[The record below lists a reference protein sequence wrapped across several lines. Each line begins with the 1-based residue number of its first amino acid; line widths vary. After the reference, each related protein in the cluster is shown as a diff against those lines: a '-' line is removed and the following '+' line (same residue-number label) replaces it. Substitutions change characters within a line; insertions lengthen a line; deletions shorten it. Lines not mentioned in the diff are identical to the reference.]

1 MWVVFKIGKD
11 KRFWDF
17 LDPSLCFGEIKEVTT
32 PFFRHLR
39 RTSSQAQSR
48 GAVDGGDIV
57 GSDGEGV
64 RPGGVGADSVGAGA
78 DSVGAGGGVGCGD
91 SGRAGGETTTW
102 GVARGNDRGAAR
114 GNNMGATRGKNRGAA
129 RGSNMDAARGS
140 NRGAAIGSNRG
151 AARGSNMGAASGS
164 TRGAE
169 FMGFGPYRNVA
180 RGLWFCWSGREM
192 RCREMRCRELQGM
205 DLVSPFMVP
214 SLAQLDPQPTRSP
227 KMMKI
232 MVASQCFLST
242 SAQRFF
248 SRYGCLMFV
257 HFQTSLQED
266 SDLLTVTNSA
276 KMSTSSVKYAYP
288 CNLNVANFVSL
299 KLSTSNYL
307 LWETQ
312 VLSLIE
318 SQDLLGFINGDIIAP
333 DSEVNSSDGNQR
345 VPNPDFTS
353 WVRTDRLVKAWITG
367 TLSEEAL
374 GVVVGLKT
382 SADVKKGNASLSDHL
397 RDFKK
402 TCDQLNAIGKPVTD
416 QNKVFWLLSG
426 LGPKYESFATTMLKP
441 HVPSYAELIPLLQS
455 HELRNKG
462 HQSESFNH
470 SMVYYSQRTSNG
482 TKNSNKKGG
491 NSYFTSKGKGFLQT
505 GQSQFRSSFPPQS
518 QPKNNAANPE
528 GHPQICQICNKK
540 GHEALKCWHRFNHS
554 FQATDIPKALAAMH
568 VTDSQD
574 SEWFPD
580 TGATAHIT
588 EDPEWISP
596 QIAQPVDI
604 PTQEDQFSALERAR
618 LFTGDPPALDQT
630 RDPLPILSPSTE
642 PELTPLGLGPQSGEP
657 LVVPNSTSPITI
669 PSTTSTTPT
678 SSCALSQ
685 PMITRSKAGIQVNCT
700 PDGLFLHQSKYA
712 GDLLQRAMMVD
723 SKPIANPMAP
733 KSFSLKNKDSLFHDP
748 TLFRSIVGGLQY
760 LTMTRPDLSYAI
772 NVVCQHM
779 HRPTQAAFQKQST
792 VARSSAEAE
801 YRAMASTTAELTWL
815 SFLLRDIGIV
825 QHHPATLF
833 CDNLA
838 ALYMS
843 INPVFHARTKHIEVD
858 YHFVREKVALG
869 SLVTRFVSSN
879 QQLADIFTK
888 PLSRDA
894 FQRLRTKL
902 GLCSYMQQPSLRGS
916 NEDLNSNQTDPN
928 QIDSD
933 SNQID
938 PNQIDSEENRIRSDL
953 SKKIG

>member
-1 MWVVFKIGKD
+1 
-11 KRFWDF
+11 
-17 LDPSLCFGEIKEVTT
+17 
-32 PFFRHLR
+32 
-39 RTSSQAQSR
+39 
-48 GAVDGGDIV
+48 
-57 GSDGEGV
+57 
-64 RPGGVGADSVGAGA
+64 
-78 DSVGAGGGVGCGD
+78 
-91 SGRAGGETTTW
+91 
-102 GVARGNDRGAAR
+102 
-114 GNNMGATRGKNRGAA
+114 
-129 RGSNMDAARGS
+129 
-140 NRGAAIGSNRG
+140 
-151 AARGSNMGAASGS
+151 
-164 TRGAE
+164 
-169 FMGFGPYRNVA
+169 
-180 RGLWFCWSGREM
+180 
-192 RCREMRCRELQGM
+192 
-205 DLVSPFMVP
+205 
-214 SLAQLDPQPTRSP
+214 
-227 KMMKI
+227 
-232 MVASQCFLST
+232 
-242 SAQRFF
+242 
-248 SRYGCLMFV
+248 
-257 HFQTSLQED
+257 
-266 SDLLTVTNSA
+266 
-276 KMSTSSVKYAYP
+276 MSTSSVKYAYP

-312 VLSLIE
+312 MMSLIE
-318 SQDLLGFINGDIIAP
+318 SQDFLGFINGDIIAP

-345 VPNPDFTS
+345 VSNPDFTS

-382 SADVKKGNASLSDHL
+382 SADVWKALGDAFSQNSQAREFELLAQLQVKKGNASLSNHL

-402 TCDQLNAIGKPVTD
+402 TCDQLNAIRKPLTD

-426 LGPKYESFATTMLKP
+426 LGPKYDSFATTMLKP
-441 HVPSYAELIPLLQS
+441 PVPSYADLIPLLQS

-462 HQSESFNH
+462 HHSESFNH

-482 TKNSNKKGG
+482 TKNTNKKGG

-574 SEWFPD
+574 FEWFSD

-588 EDPEWISP
+588 EDPGKLSNLVRYQGSDSVMVGNGNKLHISH
-596 QIAQPVDI
+596 IGDEKIKSGHSVI
-604 PTQEDQFSALERAR
+604 PLKDVLVVPHIQKSL
-618 LFTGDPPALDQT
+618 
-630 RDPLPILSPSTE
+630 LSVSQ
-642 PELTPLGLGPQSGEP
+642 LTNDYPCSFEFDGPQSGEP

-678 SSCALSQ
+678 SNSNLDASPSSQSSCALSH

-712 GDLLQRAMMVD
+712 GDLLQHAMMVD
-723 SKPIANPMAP
+723 SKQIANPMAP

-772 NVVCQHM
+772 NVTGPVVPLQGDQP
-779 HRPTQAAFQKQST
+779 RAFARFLVQT
-792 VARSSAEAE
+792 VSLGVQRNNQLLLAQVLKLE

-815 SFLLRDIGIV
+815 SFILRDIGIV

-894 FQRLRTKL
+894 FQCLRTKL

-916 NEDLNSNQTDPN
+916 NEDLNQTDPN
-928 QIDSD
+928 QIDSEEMATNHL
-933 SNQID
+933 SQ
-938 PNQIDSEENRIRSDL
+938 ENRIRSDL

>member
-1 MWVVFKIGKD
+1 
-11 KRFWDF
+11 
-17 LDPSLCFGEIKEVTT
+17 
-32 PFFRHLR
+32 
-39 RTSSQAQSR
+39 
-48 GAVDGGDIV
+48 
-57 GSDGEGV
+57 
-64 RPGGVGADSVGAGA
+64 
-78 DSVGAGGGVGCGD
+78 
-91 SGRAGGETTTW
+91 
-102 GVARGNDRGAAR
+102 
-114 GNNMGATRGKNRGAA
+114 
-129 RGSNMDAARGS
+129 
-140 NRGAAIGSNRG
+140 
-151 AARGSNMGAASGS
+151 
-164 TRGAE
+164 
-169 FMGFGPYRNVA
+169 
-180 RGLWFCWSGREM
+180 
-192 RCREMRCRELQGM
+192 
-205 DLVSPFMVP
+205 
-214 SLAQLDPQPTRSP
+214 
-227 KMMKI
+227 
-232 MVASQCFLST
+232 
-242 SAQRFF
+242 
-248 SRYGCLMFV
+248 
-257 HFQTSLQED
+257 
-266 SDLLTVTNSA
+266 
-276 KMSTSSVKYAYP
+276 MSTSSVKYAYP

-353 WVRTDRLVKAWITG
+353 LVRTDRLVKAWITG

-382 SADVKKGNASLSDHL
+382 SADVWKALGDAFSQNSQAREFELLAQLQVKKGNASLSDHL

-441 HVPSYAELIPLLQS
+441 PVPSYADLIPLLQS
-455 HELRNKG
+455 HELRNRG

-588 EDPEWISP
+588 EDPGKLSNLVRYQGSDSVMVGNGNKLHISH
-596 QIAQPVDI
+596 IGDGKIKSGHSVI
-604 PTQEDQFSALERAR
+604 PLKDVLVVPHIQKSLLSVSQLTNDYPCSFEFD
-618 LFTGDPPALDQT
+618 GDPPALDQT
-630 RDPLPILSPSTE
+630 RDQLPILSPSTE
-642 PELTPLGLGPQSGEP
+642 PEITPLGLGPQSGEP

-678 SSCALSQ
+678 SNSNLDASPSSQSSCALSH

-779 HRPTQAAFQKQST
+779 HRPTQAAFQLMKRILRYVKGTTQLGLQIRSASSLDLYAFCDADWAGCPFSRRSTTGFCTFLGSNCISWSAKKQST

-933 SNQID
+933 SNQTD
-938 PNQIDSEENRIRSDL
+938 PNQIDSEEMATNHL

>member
-1 MWVVFKIGKD
+1 
-11 KRFWDF
+11 
-17 LDPSLCFGEIKEVTT
+17 
-32 PFFRHLR
+32 
-39 RTSSQAQSR
+39 
-48 GAVDGGDIV
+48 
-57 GSDGEGV
+57 
-64 RPGGVGADSVGAGA
+64 
-78 DSVGAGGGVGCGD
+78 
-91 SGRAGGETTTW
+91 
-102 GVARGNDRGAAR
+102 
-114 GNNMGATRGKNRGAA
+114 
-129 RGSNMDAARGS
+129 
-140 NRGAAIGSNRG
+140 
-151 AARGSNMGAASGS
+151 
-164 TRGAE
+164 
-169 FMGFGPYRNVA
+169 
-180 RGLWFCWSGREM
+180 
-192 RCREMRCRELQGM
+192 
-205 DLVSPFMVP
+205 
-214 SLAQLDPQPTRSP
+214 
-227 KMMKI
+227 
-232 MVASQCFLST
+232 
-242 SAQRFF
+242 
-248 SRYGCLMFV
+248 
-257 HFQTSLQED
+257 
-266 SDLLTVTNSA
+266 
-276 KMSTSSVKYAYP
+276 MSTSSVKYAYP

-382 SADVKKGNASLSDHL
+382 SADVWKALGDAFSQNSQAREFELLAQLQVKKGNASLSDHL

-441 HVPSYAELIPLLQS
+441 PVPSYADLIPLLQS
-455 HELRNKG
+455 HELRNRG

-588 EDPEWISP
+588 EDPGKLSNLVRYQGSDSVMVGNGNKLHISHIGDVKIKSGHSVIPLKDVLAVHHIQKSLLSVSQLTNDYPCSFEFDGNGFVIKELRTNKVLAKGSRKGGLYVLEDQQLQANFSTRFRTVDEVTWHKRLGHPQARVVPEQVEGELSTFTEWISP

-630 RDPLPILSPSTE
+630 RDQLPILSPSTE

-669 PSTTSTTPT
+669 PSTISTTPT
-678 SSCALSQ
+678 S
-685 PMITRSKAGIQVNCT
+685 
-700 PDGLFLHQSKYA
+700 
-712 GDLLQRAMMVD
+712 
-723 SKPIANPMAP
+723 
-733 KSFSLKNKDSLFHDP
+733 
-748 TLFRSIVGGLQY
+748 
-760 LTMTRPDLSYAI
+760 
-772 NVVCQHM
+772 
-779 HRPTQAAFQKQST
+779 
-792 VARSSAEAE
+792 
-801 YRAMASTTAELTWL
+801 
-815 SFLLRDIGIV
+815 
-825 QHHPATLF
+825 
-833 CDNLA
+833 
-838 ALYMS
+838 
-843 INPVFHARTKHIEVD
+843 
-858 YHFVREKVALG
+858 
-869 SLVTRFVSSN
+869 
-879 QQLADIFTK
+879 
-888 PLSRDA
+888 
-894 FQRLRTKL
+894 
-902 GLCSYMQQPSLRGS
+902 
-916 NEDLNSNQTDPN
+916 NSNLDASP
-928 QIDSD
+928 S
-933 SNQID
+933 S
-938 PNQIDSEENRIRSDL
+938 
-953 SKKIG
+953 